1 MIKTKAVT
9 DPSLRI
15 LDFAVDPIGGQTDEA
30 CREIGKKRFKPQFI
44 A

>member
-1 MIKTKAVT
+1 
-9 DPSLRI
+9 LRI

-30 CREIGKKRFKPQFI
+30 CREIGKKRFKPQFN